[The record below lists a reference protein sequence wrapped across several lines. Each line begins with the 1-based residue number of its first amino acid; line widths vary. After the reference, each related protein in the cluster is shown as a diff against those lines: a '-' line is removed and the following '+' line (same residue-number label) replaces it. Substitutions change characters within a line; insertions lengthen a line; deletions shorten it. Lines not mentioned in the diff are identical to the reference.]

1 MKARTKTDR
10 PGNYIFFF
18 YEDSHRDTFRTWN
31 EVATEG
37 IGCSY
42 LVGGLY
48 NSAVGCVA
56 VIDEMVLTGRPTIQ
70 MVKDFIQKCKD
81 RIIPTRES
89 KIRGILERCRNEIRE
104 YEHRCQ
110 VALDIVDIQRCS
122 LSVADYG
129 LYDRISEIIEEYG
142 EDYDVDTEDITAD
155 DIIWEA

>member
-1 MKARTKTDR
+1 MKARTKTNR

-18 YEDSHRDTFRTWN
+18 YEDSHRDTFRTWH

-48 NSAVGCVA
+48 NSATGCIA
-56 VIDEMVLTGRPTIQ
+56 TIDEKVLTDRPTIQ
-70 MVKDFIQKCKD
+70 MVKDFIQGCKD
-81 RIIPTRES
+81 CIMPPREKII
-89 KIRGILERCRNEIRE
+89 KGILDRCKYEIRE

-110 VALDIVDIQRCS
+110 VALDIVDNQRCS

-142 EDYDVDTEDITAD
+142 EDYGVDTEDITAD